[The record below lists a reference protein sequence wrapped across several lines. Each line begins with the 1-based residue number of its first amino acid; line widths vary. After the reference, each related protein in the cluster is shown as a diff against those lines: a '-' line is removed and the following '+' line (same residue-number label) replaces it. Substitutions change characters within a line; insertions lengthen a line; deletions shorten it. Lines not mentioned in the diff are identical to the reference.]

1 MEAAAASSIPWISSG
16 NLCRWMAHVMMLLA
30 AALPKGPPPPRP
42 ANLSVD
48 PRDWAQDHSPGPQ
61 PVRLCEDEGRRRMAR
76 VAGPLLQNGAFE
88 GPKSHREHAH
98 APNDMGTSDSDVGS
112 QSDGSSSH
120 SRPSSSGEWKTA
132 TSDTAL
138 VLEGP
143 NLWQAKEHLFNLPK
157 TSAGGDSGC
166 LHSFPCR
173 QSGSC
178 AKEGCT
184 IELE

>member
-1 MEAAAASSIPWISSG
+1 MTDRSSG
-16 NLCRWMAHVMMLLA
+16 SL
-30 AALPKGPPPPRP
+30 
-42 ANLSVD
+42 VD
-48 PRDWAQDHSPGPQ
+48 PMDLLGEEVQMLRLLQHCPRALLHQDRPICQSTPETGPRTVGPQ

-132 TSDTAL
+132 ANGATQRLFWKAPTSGKPRST
-138 VLEGP
+138 
-143 NLWQAKEHLFNLPK
+143 F
-157 TSAGGDSGC
+157 SI
-166 LHSFPCR
+166 FRR
-173 QSGSC
+173 QV
-178 AKEGCT
+178 
-184 IELE
+184 